1 MSKSTP
7 LNSAGKPAQ
16 PKLTRTGGQATVEA
30 LLANGV
36 TRGFCEPGES
46 YSGILHAVDQVKD
59 DFDLVVCRHEGGAAF
74 MAQAYG
80 RLTGIPGLCLVT
92 RSPGACNALIGVS
105 TAAQESTPMILI
117 IGHVSSGTAG
127 RFPFQEMDPHSLFG
141 SVAKWV
147 GVVERATDIPHL
159 IGRALSICTSGRPG
173 PVVLAVPDDMQFTDI
188 QTGLVSRVNRP
199 VMEPSASTMEKVAQ
213 LLSMS
218 KKPLA
223 LLGGIG
229 WDQAACDDFS
239 RFASAWDLP
248 VSTTFRRND
257 LIDFAHSSYIG
268 SFGPGPHP
276 NLLSQARECDLLLL
290 IGARLGE
297 IETGGYAH
305 LCDSDE
311 SRTLIHGAALS
322 DEFGE
327 MLQPDLAIVT
337 DVGPLS
343 AALSELPAA
352 TNLAYAGQRQALR
365 SSYLAYHKPVDFG
378 DKLNPANAVQALQ
391 EVLPEKT
398 IICGGAGN
406 YTHFILRH
414 HQFRAQGTLLAPLS
428 GPMGYS
434 VPAAISAA
442 IQYPEQEVVA
452 YVGDGCFFMNP
463 QELVIAAKRNL
474 RLVVVMFNNG
484 IYGSIKMHQEIAVS
498 GMSVAVSLDNPDFQ
512 LLTQAMG
519 LKSSQVTKAE
529 DVARA
534 YQRLRTE
541 SEGPIFIELL
551 TDPEVINPQSTL
563 TQIRENK
570 RK

>member
-1 MSKSTP
+1 MSKSSP
-7 LNSAGKPAQ
+7 LSTVDESVHPE
-16 PKLTRTGGQATVEA
+16 LTRTGGQAIVDA
-30 LLANGV
+30 LIANGI
-36 TRGFCEPGES
+36 TRGFCVPGES

-80 RLTGIPGLCLVT
+80 RLTGIPGLCMVT

-117 IGHVSSGTAG
+117 IGHVTSGTAG
-127 RFPFQEMDPHSLFG
+127 RFPFQEMDPQSLFG

-147 GVVERATDIPHL
+147 GVVERAEDIPHL

-173 PVVLAVPDDMQFTDI
+173 PVVLAVPDDVQFTDI
-188 QTGLVSRVNRP
+188 RAGRVSPVKRP
-199 VMEPSASTMEKVAQ
+199 VMEPSAKTMGEVAE
-213 LLSMS
+213 LLSRS

-223 LLGGIG
+223 LLGGTG
-229 WDQAACDDFS
+229 WNQVACNDFAS
-239 RFASAWDLP
+239 FASAWDLP
-248 VSTTFRRND
+248 VGTTFRRND
-257 LIDFAHSSYIG
+257 LIDFGHSSYIG

-276 NLLSQARECDLLLL
+276 NLVAQARDCDLLLL

-311 SRTLIHGAALS
+311 DRTLIHGAALA

-337 DVGPLS
+337 DVAPFS
-343 AALSELPAA
+343 AALAELPVVAG
-352 TNLAYAGQRQALR
+352 LAYAGQRQALR
-365 SSYLAYHKPVDFG
+365 SSFLAYNKPVDFG
-378 DKLNPANAVQALQ
+378 GKLNPANAVQALQ
-391 EVLPEKT
+391 EVLPEKA

-406 YTHFILRH
+406 YTHFVLRH
-414 HQFRAQGTLLAPLS
+414 HRFGAQGTLLAPLS

-434 VPAAISAA
+434 VPAGISAA
-442 IQYPEQEVVA
+442 MQYPEQEVVA

-463 QELVIAAKRNL
+463 QELVVAAKRNL
-474 RLVVVMFNNG
+474 KLVVVMFNNG
-484 IYGSIKMHQEIAVS
+484 IYGSIKMHQELAVS

-529 DVARA
+529 DVASAYKILRA
-534 YQRLRTE
+534 QTD
-541 SEGPIFIELL
+541 GPIFIELL

-563 TQIRENK
+563 AQIRENR